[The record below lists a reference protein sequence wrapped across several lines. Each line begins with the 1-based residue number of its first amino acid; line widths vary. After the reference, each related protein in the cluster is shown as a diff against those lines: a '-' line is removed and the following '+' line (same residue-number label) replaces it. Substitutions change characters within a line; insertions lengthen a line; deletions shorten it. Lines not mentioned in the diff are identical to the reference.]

1 MIKWNQ
7 HSTQA
12 VRAITHREPGS
23 MWIGPKN
30 PQISQIHFTNNIVNI
45 FFEDGSVLTVYETDR
60 EADRAFS
67 EMDDRYSDWDNDYVE
82 L

>member
-45 FFEDGSVLTVYETDR
+45 FFEDGSVLTVYPR
-60 EADRAFS
+60 ESGTEYSTGGRVYEGQGPVFS
-67 EMDDRYSDWDNDYVE
+67 
-82 L
+82 